1 MMSSPPQ
8 SPPQPRH
15 AHAAETPVT
24 HAPLLSITAVRAPI
38 FFLVSASIKKN
49 IRPLLPPRDSTPQ
62 HHDDEKQPTA
72 TMSSLTRLRLLP
84 LRPAAARVCSRAIH
98 TSPPHPAK
106 VEPIYGTGPP
116 PDPPV
121 PTEITPASLRLAR
134 RKKQAQ
140 MLLHAK
146 DIRAAAASAKTPGS
160 NTAPSGLRKR
170 FWKNVTVQPVDGA
183 LEIHLDARPLRH
195 PHTKAPIRLPTSKPA
210 LALLLAAEWDA
221 LPSAADATR
230 QHLIP
235 LTSLTCRALDL
246 CEATEEERGVLAG
259 TLLRYLDTDALL
271 CLAPPHKADDPG
283 DKGGRHLRE
292 LQEEAMRPVVEFLC
306 GRVWPGTRIVP
317 VLEGESIVPRAQ
329 EEGTREVVQGWVMG
343 LSGWELAGLE
353 RATLAGKS
361 LLVAARLVAGWSE
374 EGAGVEGGGEGFG
387 AEEAA
392 RAVSVEVAWQTGR
405 WGEVEDTHDVEKEDV
420 RRQLASAVVLVT
432 GTGRGGV

>member
-1 MMSSPPQ
+1 
-8 SPPQPRH
+8 
-15 AHAAETPVT
+15 
-24 HAPLLSITAVRAPI
+24 
-38 FFLVSASIKKN
+38 
-49 IRPLLPPRDSTPQ
+49 
-62 HHDDEKQPTA
+62 
-72 TMSSLTRLRLLP
+72 MSSLARLRLLP
-84 LRPAAARVCSRAIH
+84 RRPSATAALTCTYTRPIH

-106 VEPIYGTGPP
+106 VEPVYGTGPP
-116 PDPPV
+116 PDPPT
-121 PTEITPASLRLAR
+121 PTPGEHAARLAR
-134 RKKQAQ
+134 RRKQAE

-170 FWKNVTVQPVDGA
+170 FWKSVTVQPTSSSA

-195 PHTKAPIRLPTSKPA
+195 PHTKAPIRLPASKPA

-246 CEATEEERGVLAG
+246 CEAGEAEKAARAA

-271 CLAPPHKADDPG
+271 CLAPPHNEDDPG
-283 DKGGRHLRE
+283 DKEGRHLRQ

-306 GRVWPGTRIVP
+306 GRVWPGTSIRP

-329 EEGTREVVQGWVMG
+329 AEGTREVVQGWVMG

-374 EGAGVEGGGEGFG
+374 EGGGVEGSGEGFG

-432 GTGRGGV
+432 GTGRGRA

>member
-1 MMSSPPQ
+1 
-8 SPPQPRH
+8 
-15 AHAAETPVT
+15 
-24 HAPLLSITAVRAPI
+24 
-38 FFLVSASIKKN
+38 
-49 IRPLLPPRDSTPQ
+49 
-62 HHDDEKQPTA
+62 
-72 TMSSLTRLRLLP
+72 MSSLTRLRLLP
-84 LRPAAARVCSRAIH
+84 LRPATPPCAALRTLPRASAIH

-121 PTEITPASLRLAR
+121 PTAAEITPASLRLAR

-195 PHTKAPIRLPTSKPA
+195 PHTKAPIRLPTTKPA

-235 LTSLTCRALDL
+235 LTSLVCRALDL
-246 CEATEEERGVLAG
+246 CEASEEERGALAG

-283 DKGGRHLRE
+283 DKDGRHLRE

-306 GRVWPGTRIVP
+306 GRVWPGTRIRP

-374 EGAGVEGGGEGFG
+374 EGGGVEGGNGEGFG

-432 GTGRGGV
+432 GTGRGRV